1 MSKLHEITDENFE
14 KEVVQSKKNW
24 SVTYSALSYCQPC
37 KVLHQTLKDEIL
49 KNDIAKSVNFG
60 SVAVEDKGINISG
73 RAGVR
78 GVPTTIL
85 YKNGEPVAT
94 KVGAVPAN
102 EFIARVK
109 ENF

>member
-1 MSKLHEITDENFE
+1 MTKLHEITDQNFE
-14 KEVVQSKKNW
+14 KEVVESKKNW

-37 KVLHQTLKDEIL
+37 HVLHKTLENEIL
-49 KNDIAKSVNFG
+49 KDDIAKTVSFG

-85 YKNGEPVAT
+85 YKNGEPIAQ
-94 KVGAVPAN
+94 KVGAVPAS
-102 EFIARVK
+102 EFITWIK

>member
-1 MSKLHEITDENFE
+1 MLHKTLEN
-14 KEVVQSKKNW
+14 
-24 SVTYSALSYCQPC
+24 
-37 KVLHQTLKDEIL
+37 EIL
-49 KNDIAKSVNFG
+49 KDDITKTVSFG

-85 YKNGEPVAT
+85 YKNGEPIAQ
-94 KVGAVPAN
+94 KVGAVPAS
-102 EFIARVK
+102 EFIAWVK

>member
-1 MSKLHEITDENFE
+1 MTKLHEITDQNFE
-14 KEVVQSKKNW
+14 KEVVESKKNW

-37 KVLHQTLKDEIL
+37 KVLHKTLENEIL
-49 KNDIAKSVNFG
+49 KDDIAKTVSFG

-78 GVPTTIL
+78 GEPTTIL
-85 YKNGEPVAT
+85 YKNGEPIAQ
-94 KVGAVPAN
+94 KVGAVPAS
-102 EFIARVK
+102 EFIAWVK